1 MQKARVPRRCPSA
14 IMQNDSFKRGFRHV
28 LITGETHMSQV
39 QTQTQTQAPSILCRK
54 FEYRN
59 NIKFPGRTEHIL
71 VDTATWEILKPT
83 RIERS
88 RTRAHGA
95 DIYCLEQ
102 QRWSRVAVIA
112 LYRSNTG
119 KLRWYIEAPEQIKRD
134 LEELLMLAS
143 DFEDMVD
150 TVHKYVQAKR
160 LVM

>member
-1 MQKARVPRRCPSA
+1 
-14 IMQNDSFKRGFRHV
+14 
-28 LITGETHMSQV
+28 MSQAQS
-39 QTQTQTQAPSILCRK
+39 QTPSKICRK

-71 VDTATWEILKPT
+71 VDTATWEILEPT
-83 RIERS
+83 RVERS
-88 RTRAHGA
+88 KSKAHGT
-95 DIYCLEQ
+95 DIYCLPQEK
-102 QRWSRVAVIA
+102 WNEIAVIA
-112 LYRSNTG
+112 LYRSNSG

-160 LVM
+160 LVR